1 MLKILNTQSSINAEV
16 LSFARIAHR
25 VSLEVGGYTEVNL
38 SKAGKAMILSS
49 ILAQYK
55 SDLKFLG
62 NNSEDIDIAL
72 RLISELKKH
81 NVYLNNID
89 EAINET
95 EDMYLKTKL
104 SDISVIYGSYEKL
117 INERFIDE
125 EDELSIL
132 AKQLKESSMF
142 QDSYIYI
149 DEFVGFTAQEY
160 SIIKELIK
168 QAKEV
173 NITICTDSL
182 EPNINRETDIFAPSK
197 RVVKK
202 IVQAAGVAKIKEV
215 HVKEDGYKST
225 ELKHLEQNIYKNVI
239 TQEAKYEKS
248 VKDINLLLTQN
259 PYSEVENVAKNII
272 KLVRDEDYSYKDI
285 AVITKNMD
293 EYESLTRAIFSS
305 YGIPFFIDKNGDLST
320 NILVRYI
327 LSILEIFEKNWSSEA
342 VFSYVKTGF
351 LNIEKNH
358 IYLLE
363 NFCNKWGIRGKKWH
377 EKWEYDD
384 KNIELM
390 NELRIKIV
398 KPLIDLKEQLQ
409 SKRTTNEITKKL
421 YDFLE
426 NNHIIEQLNK
436 KIEILKEANEIVLA
450 KEYKQSWEILIEI
463 FDELTMVFGEEK
475 ITFEKYKEL
484 LKIGL
489 TYSDLG
495 KIPTTIDQVLL
506 ADVDRSKPKN
516 QKIVF
521 ILGLNDGRYPSVNK
535 NEGFLN
541 DKDRNFLEEINI
553 EMANGTL
560 DNLYEEQL
568 NIYKILSLADEKLFL
583 SYVSSDKSGGT
594 LRPSILIAKIKKI
607 FPKLQEKSDIVNKE
621 TEITTQTIT
630 FKELLFNLRK
640 QRDGEQI
647 DEIWENIYLWF
658 NENQEWKENLR
669 IALKGLKYDNEP
681 ENISNANIKKLYG
694 ETLNVSVSKLEQYK
708 KCPFSFHLKYGM
720 KLKEQEEF
728 NLNPIDTGSFMHD
741 IIDSFFQE
749 YINYKELN
757 EKQIEEAV
765 NKIIDNKLNL
775 KKNYKFTSTPKF
787 IVLTNR
793 LKTVI
798 LKAIK
803 YIVEQMKNSSFE
815 ILGSE
820 VEFKQKY
827 DNVELTGKIDRMD
840 VGKNEDGEYIRIIDY
855 KSSTKQIDLN
865 EMLAGV
871 QIQLLT
877 YIDSI
882 ANKYKKIPAG
892 VLYYNLIDPII
903 KSKKNLTEEE
913 IEEKIRKEFR
923 MKGLVLADIK
933 VIKMMDKTLETGTST
948 SIPISINKSGEIS
961 KLKSDIVT
969 KEEFTKLREMVNK
982 IIKQISNEILKGNI
996 ELKPMYNKKTKK
1008 ATCEYCEYR
1017 TICGFNPNYN
1027 SYNFIGNKTKEEI
1040 LNN

>member
-1 MLKILNTQSSINAEV
+1 MLKILNNRSSINAEV
-16 LSFARIAHR
+16 LSFGRIAHR

-38 SKAGKAMILSS
+38 SKAGKAIILSS
-49 ILAQYK
+49 VLDKHK
-55 SDLKFLG
+55 SDLRFLRK
-62 NNSEDIDIAL
+62 NSEDIDIAL

-89 EAINET
+89 KAISET
-95 EDMYLKTKL
+95 EDIYLKTKL
-104 SDISVIYGSYEKL
+104 SDISIIYGNYEK
-117 INERFIDE
+117 IIKNNFIDE

-142 QDSYIYI
+142 DDSYIYI

-160 SIIKELIK
+160 SIINELIK
-168 QAKEV
+168 TAKEV

-182 EPNINRETDIFAPSK
+182 ESSINREIDIFAPSK

-202 IVQAAGVAKIKEV
+202 VIQAANGVEIKEI
-215 HVKEDGYKST
+215 HVQEDGYESK
-225 ELKHLEQNIYKNVI
+225 EIKHLEQNIYKNVI
-239 TQEAKYEKS
+239 TQDARYEQN

-259 PYSEVENVAKNII
+259 PYSEIENVAKNII
-272 KLVRDEDYSYKDI
+272 KLVRDERYSYKDI

-293 EYESLTRAIFSS
+293 EYESLARAIFSS

-320 NILVRYI
+320 NIFVRYI
-327 LSILEIFEKNWSSEA
+327 LSILEVFEKNWSSDA
-342 VFSYVKTGF
+342 IFSYVKTGF

-377 EKWEYDD
+377 ENWEYEDE
-384 KNIELM
+384 NIELM
-390 NELRIKIV
+390 NELRLKIIN
-398 KPLIDLKEQLQ
+398 PLTDLKKKLQ
-409 SKRTTNEITKKL
+409 NNRTTNEITKNVYK
-421 YDFLE
+421 FLE
-426 NNHIIEQLNK
+426 NNQILEQLNN
-436 KIEILKEANEIVLA
+436 KIEILEQANEFVLSE
-450 KEYKQSWEILIEI
+450 EYKQSWEILIEL
-463 FDELTMVFGEEK
+463 FDELSMIFGEEK

-484 LKIGL
+484 LKVGL

-495 KIPTTIDQVLL
+495 KIPTTIDQVLF

-521 ILGLNDGRYPSVNK
+521 VLGLNDGIYPSVNK

-541 DKDRNFLEEINI
+541 DKDRKFLEEINI

-568 NIYKILSLADEKLFL
+568 NIYKILSLADEKIFL

-594 LRPSILIAKIKKI
+594 LRPSILISKIKKI
-607 FPKLQEKSDIVNKE
+607 FPKLQEKSDIVHTE
-621 TEITTQTIT
+621 TEITTQAIT
-630 FKELLFNLRK
+630 FKELLSNLRK
-640 QRDGEQI
+640 QKDGEQI
-647 DEIWENIYLWF
+647 DELWEHIYVWF
-658 NENQEWKENLR
+658 SEQEEWKEKLR
-669 IALKGLKYDNEP
+669 VALKGLRYDNEP
-681 ENISNANIKKLYG
+681 EKISPINIKKLYG

-708 KCPFSFHLKYGM
+708 KCPFSFHLKYGI

-728 NLNPIDTGSFMHD
+728 KLKPIDTGSFMHD
-741 IIDSFFQE
+741 VIDCFFQE
-749 YINYKELN
+749 CTNYKEMN
-757 EKQIEEAV
+757 ETQIEDVV

-775 KKNYKFTSTPKF
+775 KKNYKFTSAPKF

-815 ILGSE
+815 ILGNE
-820 VEFKQKY
+820 VEFRQKY

-840 VGKNEDGEYIRIIDY
+840 IGTNEDGEYIRIIDY

-903 KSKKNLTEEE
+903 KSKKNLSEEE

-923 MKGLVLADIK
+923 MKGLILADIK
-933 VIKMMDKTLETGTST
+933 VIKMMDKNLETGSS
-948 SIPISINKSGEIS
+948 SIIPVTINKSGEVS

-969 KEEFTKLREMVNK
+969 KEEFTKLRELVNK

-996 ELKPMYNKKTKK
+996 ELKPMYNRKTKT

-1027 SYNFIGNKTKEEI
+1027 SYNFIGHKTKEEI
-1040 LNN
+1040 LQD